1 MYAETTGW
9 QPSDILAGLHD
20 AKVSLLASRSRG
32 ALIRIL
38 HEPNGRLFDWSRWP
52 NPMYLDVWHRLA
64 ELIRAE
70 GARIAY
76 CVVHRGKDREHDMF
90 RHWPG
95 AEWVD
100 AVGIDE
106 FRRGDEPMPPQK
118 WAGAIAAFAE
128 RAPGVPFHVY
138 ETGAE
143 VGKATQRAE
152 FIASQA
158 DVVGAAGILT
168 FDRLIDVPS
177 PPAPS
182 PIHDDFRW
190 GSGMTRAWDR
200 LPLA

>member
-1 MYAETTGW
+1 
-9 QPSDILAGLHD
+9 
-20 AKVSLLASRSRG
+20 
-32 ALIRIL
+32 
-38 HEPNGRLFDWSRWP
+38 
-52 NPMYLDVWHRLA
+52 
-64 ELIRAE
+64 
-70 GARIAY
+70 
-76 CVVHRGKDREHDMF
+76 MF

-128 RAPGVPFHVY
+128 RAPGVPFYVM

-158 DVVGAAGILT
+158 DVAGAAGILT

-182 PIHDDFRW
+182 PTPRRLPLGLRHAP
-190 GSGMTRAWDR
+190 AWDR
-200 LPLA
+200 LP